1 MVTNV
6 ITIGS
11 DLACDF
17 VINHITMPL
26 CDKEIIKR
34 IYPIHAQIFQDD
46 NMYYLK
52 PFSSDIYINEIGI
65 SSSLFQEMV
74 HNGDIQIVNHAIRLN
89 FDDKISV
96 AGLSLFWQQWMVN
109 LGLNCD
115 TCRYYPVR
123 QSNDAWCQYCEQSF
137 RNPSPH
143 IYGYSSKFFE
153 DQRYFNYTDCKKC
166 GFKPDWC
173 VECDFFLTHEP
184 KNRSYKEHVEMYLQR
199 LNAIPAK
206 Q

>member
-34 IYPIHAQIFQDD
+34 ICPIHAQIFQDD
-46 NMYYLK
+46 NMYYLQ
-52 PFSSDIYINEIGI
+52 PFSEDIFINEIGI
-65 SSSLFQEMV
+65 SSPLFQTMV
-74 HNGDIQIVNHAIRLN
+74 LNGEIRIINHAIRLK
-89 FDDKISV
+89 FDDIISV
-96 AGLSLFWQQWMVN
+96 AGFDLFWQQWMVG
-109 LGLNCD
+109 LGLKCD
-115 TCRYYPVR
+115 TCRYHPLR
-123 QSNDAWCQYCEQSF
+123 QPNDAWCQYCEQSF
-137 RNPSPH
+137 RNPSPY
-143 IYGYSSKFFE
+143 IYGYSPKYSE
-153 DQRYFNYTDCKKC
+153 DQGYFNYTDCKKC

-184 KNRSYKEHVEMYLQR
+184 KNRSYKEHLEMYLQR